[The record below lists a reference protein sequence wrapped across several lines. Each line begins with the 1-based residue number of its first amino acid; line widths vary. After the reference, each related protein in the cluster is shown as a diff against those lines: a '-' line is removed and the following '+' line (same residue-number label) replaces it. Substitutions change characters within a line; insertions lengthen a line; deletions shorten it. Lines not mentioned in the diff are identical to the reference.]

1 MAREE
6 ADEVVIAGGIEGVI
20 GWSVV
25 FRVAD
30 EVGDVALFISILFNF
45 SYAMSSCSEIE
56 HCPQENKRL
65 QIKNLYKLV
74 QIK

>member
-30 EVGDVALFISILFNF
+30 DVSDVALFISILFNF
-45 SYAMSSCSEIE
+45 SYVMSSCSEIE
-56 HCPQENKRL
+56 D
-65 QIKNLYKLV
+65 
-74 QIK
+74 